1 MIGLPI
7 VQLGFSVNRGLR
19 TQMRLPHKKGEGK
32 QMTKRNLLLVTL
44 LLVFG
49 LAATGSSLFAQGTVW
64 STATNVNTIRNEG
77 DAEAVGT
84 INLTTSSTGSIMNQ
98 SGFTITYSLP
108 IAYQKPTYAVGI
120 AVSGPEAGAILT
132 SLEGTGGIVISGST
146 VQLSFTNSSPLAV
159 SGSNAIN
166 IAVRVKAQGYKAG
179 TPVTAT
185 VTAFYTFSAATLT
198 ISSTSNTTLLVANV
212 AGPATAVTLTEGPAE
227 VLTCIGVKH
236 VGPYDNDFSIRITEN
251 WVDALTSLSDEYNLE
266 NNDQSYLGGDPSP
279 WYPTN
284 GSEILIT
291 LSGVPD
297 LIGIVPRSPIPCN
310 NTDSSSSNY
319 CAGGNL
325 VIEDGIPQAT
335 NAPYGS
341 TQSFW
346 YWIDSTNVRAIEWA
360 DFGFKL
366 WSKGPLPPN
375 QAYAITASVTLT
387 DLYPEDGSTSQ
398 VNGEMPYFTANEAT
412 GLAVVDFTD
421 CVTSLLFPYINTY
434 KAGSAYGAFSNFGTG
449 IDFANTTWD
458 PYALTGTGGSYI
470 YPDMAKGS
478 ALPQSGSCTLYL
490 YPADESTVQVFVTP
504 TISAGGSYGFDV
516 AASVPG
522 FSGKTGYGIAI
533 CGFQNAYG
541 FAEIYDNSAVA
552 PLNPEATLGYLAYIL
567 PDPAFYHRSP
577 AGDAL
582 GESAIAPVN
591 INKMI
596 QKLLM
601 YGIH

>member
-1 MIGLPI
+1 
-7 VQLGFSVNRGLR
+7 
-19 TQMRLPHKKGEGK
+19 
-32 QMTKRNLLLVTL
+32 MTKRNLLLVTL

-49 LAATGSSLFAQGTVW
+49 LAGTASSLFAQGTVW
-64 STATNVNTIRNEG
+64 STASNVNTIRNEG

-84 INLTTSSTGSIMNQ
+84 INLTTASTGTILAQ
-98 SGFTITYSLP
+98 SGFTITYTLP
-108 IAYQKPTYAVGI
+108 IAYYGKTPLYAVGI
-120 AVSGPEAGAILT
+120 AASGPDAGAILT

-146 VQLSFTNSSPLAV
+146 VQLTFTNASPLII

-166 IAVRVKAQGYKAG
+166 IAARVMSEGYKAG
-179 TPVTAT
+179 TAVNAT
-185 VTAFYTFSAATLT
+185 IQAFYEYSASTLT
-198 ISSTSNTTLLVANV
+198 IGATNAAVTVSVATIE
-212 AGPATAVTLTEGPAE
+212 GPATTVTVEQGPAE
-227 VLTCIGVKH
+227 VLTCIGVKN
-236 VGPYDNDFSIRITEN
+236 VDTYSNYFSIRLKEN
-251 WVDALTSLSDEYNLE
+251 WNDALTSLSDEYNLE
-266 NNDQSYLGGDPSP
+266 NNDSSYLGGDPSP
-279 WYPTN
+279 TYPTN

-297 LIGIVPRSPIPCN
+297 NVGIVALTPVPCDG
-310 NTDSSSSNY
+310 TDASDPNY
-319 CAGGNL
+319 CAGGKL
-325 VIEDGIPQAT
+325 EIEDGIPQAS

-341 TQSFW
+341 TQAFW
-346 YWIDSTNVRAIEWA
+346 YWIDTTNVRAIEWA
-360 DFGFKL
+360 DFGFVL

-375 QAYAITASVTLT
+375 QGYAITAAVTLT
-387 DLYPEDGSTSQ
+387 DLYPEDGSASQ

-421 CVTSLLFPYINTY
+421 CVTTLLFPYINTY
-434 KAGSAYGAFSNFGTG
+434 YAGAGAGAFSNFGTG

-458 PYALTGTGGSYI
+458 PFATPAACTPKTGVGCT
-470 YPDMAKGS
+470 YPTMAKGS
-478 ALPQSGSCTLYL
+478 AVPQSGSCTLYL
-490 YPADESTVQVFVTP
+490 YPANESTVQVFVTP

-516 AASVPG
+516 AAQVPG
-522 FSGKTGYGIAI
+522 FAGNTGYGIAI

-541 FAEIYDNSAVA
+541 FAEIYDNTAVA

-591 INKMI
+591 INKWF

-601 YGIH
+601 YGIHLDPK